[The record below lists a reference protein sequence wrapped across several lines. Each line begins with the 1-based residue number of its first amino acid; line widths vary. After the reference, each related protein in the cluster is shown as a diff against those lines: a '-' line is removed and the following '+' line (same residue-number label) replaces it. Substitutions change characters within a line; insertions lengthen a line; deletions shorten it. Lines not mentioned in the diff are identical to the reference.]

1 MAWKIIQCGSK
12 EELDRE
18 TRLPMVRRIM
28 QWIPITALL
37 LTVTWRPSGNYQIL
51 LNVAV
56 CAGAVTVLLALLFI
70 KCESETGL

>member
-1 MAWKIIQCGSK
+1 
-12 EELDRE
+12 
-18 TRLPMVRRIM
+18 MVRKIM

-56 CAGAVTVLLALLFI
+56 CAGAFMVLLALFFT
-70 KCESETGL
+70 KRETGR